1 MNHIKMNHVELIE
14 KIRDSYL
21 DEFEK
26 DTTWSVDVEAFR
38 TGMIFAFNYLIEVLK
53 NGGMPY
59 M

>member
-1 MNHIKMNHVELIE
+1 MNHVELIE

-21 DEFEK
+21 EEFAE
-26 DTTWSVDVEAFR
+26 DGTWSTDVEAFR